1 MAKDLVNKRAEARLA
16 MLERLVDASEHLT
29 AQERAELVEWERKH
43 VTGDAKFGTS
53 DWPGWPAVIAR
64 LQH

>member
-1 MAKDLVNKRAEARLA
+1 
-16 MLERLVDASEHLT
+16 MLKRLVDASEHLT
-29 AQERAELVEWERKH
+29 AQERAELVEWERKR